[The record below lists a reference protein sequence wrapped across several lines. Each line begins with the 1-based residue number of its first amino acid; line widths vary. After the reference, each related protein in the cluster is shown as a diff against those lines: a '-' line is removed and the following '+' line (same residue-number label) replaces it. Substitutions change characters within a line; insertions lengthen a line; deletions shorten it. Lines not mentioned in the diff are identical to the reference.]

1 MKKLLVVLF
10 MSLGVLVAVPVQ
22 ADEVSLFGRIEKIT
36 ENGRMVKVR
45 GEPECYN
52 EDVPYTQPASN
63 ERSVAGTVV
72 GGVVGG
78 LIGHQ
83 VGKGSGNTA
92 ATIGGTIAGGM
103 IGDRVANPTPSAPT
117 EGMRTVR
124 KCNEVYKEVWKSDDY
139 TVTYSV
145 GDQTGTYRTKY
156 PGQKGDRVKLIVRP
170 DVR

>member
-10 MSLGVLVAVPVQ
+10 MSLGFIATIPVQ
-22 ADEVSLFGRIEKIT
+22 ADEVYLFGKIEKVT

-52 EDVPYTQPASN
+52 EDVPYTQPANN

-92 ATIGGTIAGGM
+92 ATIGGTIAGSM
-103 IGDRVANPTPSAPT
+103 IGDRVANQQPSAPS

-124 KCNEVYKEVWKSDDY
+124 KCNEVWKEVWKSDGY

-145 GDQTGTYRTKY
+145 GDQTGTYHTQY
-156 PGQKGDRVKLIVRP
+156 PGQRGDKVKLIVRP